1 MSDRDNALV
10 LTGGGLTP
18 AAVTAVARRGRKVE
32 IDPGALARMAEA
44 RAVVERHLDEGQPV
58 YGLSTGLGANV
69 THALPREALEEFS
82 RLTLRGRSNSV
93 GPPLPAEAVRATMTV
108 RLNNLLTGA
117 SGASPAIAENFAD
130 LLNAGLH
137 PVMPSIG
144 SIGASDLCLMAHL
157 GLALIGEGEIDADGE
172 KLPAQEALARAGL
185 KPAELGPKDGLVI
198 CNSSS
203 VSVGLGA
210 LALHDAN
217 DAYNLANIAAALSL
231 EGFRGNLTPFDPRV
245 APVRPQPGQ
254 AEAAGDLLG
263 LFAGGSLLE
272 PGAARRLQDPIS
284 LRCTAQVHGALKACL
299 DFAGPALDADLN
311 GESTNPVVLLGDG
324 EILSTGNF
332 HAPLLA
338 IALDTLAR
346 ALTQVAILSASRTAR
361 LLMAQLS
368 GLPAYLSPRGPG
380 RSGFAPLLK
389 TAEALMAEIEHFA
402 TPVRGGLSLAIG
414 GVEDHMTHAPQA
426 AQKLTELLW
435 RFRLVIAIE
444 LLVAAQAVDLR
455 GIDRLGRGTA
465 RAQAAVRDI
474 VPPLDDDRPLGA
486 DVERIAAE
494 LLATGR
500 LLEIVHK
507 TL

>member
-1 MSDRDNALV
+1 MSDREKALV

-32 IDPGALARMAEA
+32 IGPGALARMAEA
-44 RAVVERHLDEGQPV
+44 RAVVERHLEEDQPV
-58 YGLSTGLGANV
+58 YGLSTGLGASV
-69 THALPREALEEFS
+69 THKLPREALAEFS

-117 SGASPAIAENFAD
+117 SGASPAVAENFAD

-144 SIGASDLCLMAHL
+144 SIGAGDLCLLAHL
-157 GLALIGEGEIDADGE
+157 GLALIGEGEIEADGVR
-172 KLPAQEALARAGL
+172 LPAREALTRAGL
-185 KPAELGPKDGLVI
+185 KPIELGPKDGLVI

-210 LALHDAN
+210 LALHDTR
-217 DAYNLANIAAALSL
+217 DAYDLVNIAAALSL
-231 EGFRGNLTPFDPRV
+231 EGFRGNMSPLDPRV
-245 APVRPQPGQ
+245 AQVRPQPGQ
-254 AEAAGDLLG
+254 AEAARDLLG
-263 LFAGGSLLE
+263 LLAGGSLME

-284 LRCTAQVHGALKACL
+284 LRCAAQVHGALQASL
-299 DFAGPALDADLN
+299 DFAASALDADLN
-311 GESTNPVVLLGDG
+311 GEATNPVVLLDDGD
-324 EILSTGNF
+324 ILSTGNF
-332 HAPLLA
+332 HTPLLA
-338 IALDTLAR
+338 LALDTLAR

-361 LLMAQLS
+361 LLMAHLS

-380 RSGFAPLLK
+380 RSGFAPLIK
-389 TAEALMAEIEHFA
+389 TAEALLAEIEHLA

-435 RFRLVIAIE
+435 RFRLVVAIE
-444 LLVAAQAVDLR
+444 LLVAAQAVELR

-465 RAQAAVRDI
+465 RAQAAVRGI
-474 VPPLDDDRPLGA
+474 APPLDDDRPLGT

-494 LLATGR
+494 LLATGS
-500 LLEIVHK
+500 LLETVRK
-507 TL
+507 TS